1 MTNNDSTEGD
11 RWTENLVLQAHHVEC
26 VRLPDGSLCVQASV
40 RIPSGVIKTPKL
52 IGSDGRPVGIGAQ
65 LGGPVSVHLPV
76 LRCFLPDEG
85 GQPGE
90 GS

>member
-1 MTNNDSTEGD
+1 MANNDSTEGD
-11 RWTENLVLQAHHVEC
+11 GCVQNLVLQAYNVEC
-26 VRLPDGSLCVQASV
+26 IRLGDGSLCVQASI
-40 RIPSGVIKTPKL
+40 RIPAGAIKTPKL
-52 IGSDGRPVGIGAQ
+52 IGSNGLPLGIGAQ

-90 GS
+90 GG